1 MEWDILRKIGLTDG
15 EIRVYKA
22 LIHLGKSSTGKIM
35 KKSGISSSKVYLI
48 LDKLIQKGLVS
59 FIIENNVKKFQVTN
73 PQSIIDYVEKKKQ
86 ELNTIEKDFEKVVPQ
101 INAMLGTYEEESA
114 QVYKGMGGI
123 KVAFENLLSELIEK
137 GEEYCFFGVSKEE
150 MSNKQVLNFFQNW
163 HAKRIAKGI
172 HVKGI
177 ADTRLRELY
186 SKTPIFKKMF
196 SIKYH
201 DLTLPTGLTI
211 GKNRVNL
218 LLWGEEN
225 ICYEIISRRVADK
238 YRDFFYK
245 IWKVAKD

>member
-1 MEWDILRKIGLTDG
+1 MDFNVLRKIGLTDG

-22 LIHLGKSSTGKIM
+22 LINLGKSSTGGIM

-59 FIIENNVKKFQVTN
+59 FIIENNVKKFQITN
-73 PQSIIDYVEKKKQ
+73 PQSIIGYLEKQKQ
-86 ELNTIEKDFEKVVPQ
+86 ELNAIEKDFEKVVPQ
-101 INAMLGTYEEESA
+101 INSMLGTYEEESA
-114 QVYKGMGGI
+114 QVYKGMRGI
-123 KVAFENLLSELIEK
+123 RVAFENLLEELEK
-137 GEEYCFFGVSKEE
+137 GEEYCFFGISKEE

-163 HAKRIAKGI
+163 HAKRIAKGV

-177 ADTRLRELY
+177 ADTTLRKLY
-186 SKTPIFKKMF
+186 SKTPIFKKMYA
-196 SIKYH
+196 IKYY

-225 ICYEIISRRVADK
+225 ICYEIISKRAAQR
-238 YRDFFYK
+238 YREFFYK
-245 IWKVAKD
+245 IWKEAKP